1 MKRAWDIMKQY
12 APWLM
17 MLLCIDG
24 FAALLLWLADVR
36 AFRALTAVI
45 VLTSVLLA
53 AAALGVAGYRALR
66 REQAFFEFLN
76 NPDEKQEE
84 LLVKLAGPVQRDAV
98 RKLAETLRERERLCA
113 QASAKAEDYEEYVES
128 WAHEI
133 KTPLS
138 LLTLLLDNRREELP
152 ESMGFKLDAIQN
164 RMQEYVEQML
174 YYARLKSA
182 RKDYLFEQI
191 EIRKCVEDVLDDY
204 RILLEEKGFDIVI
217 SIPGEKTSG
226 QICDTFGRMP
236 EAVNEATVY
245 ADRRGLHFLLSQV
258 ISNAVKYSGREPRLE
273 ICFAPGGNNR
283 ILSVINNGIGVR
295 ACDLPHIFDKGFTG
309 DSGENRQKA
318 TGIGLYLA
326 REIAREMNLE
336 LEAESEWGEGFE
348 MRIIFPV
355 VD

>member
-1 MKRAWDIMKQY
+1 MK
-12 APWLM
+12 
-17 MLLCIDG
+17 
-24 FAALLLWLADVR
+24 
-36 AFRALTAVI
+36 
-45 VLTSVLLA
+45 
-53 AAALGVAGYRALR
+53 
-66 REQAFFEFLN
+66 
-76 NPDEKQEE
+76 
-84 LLVKLAGPVQRDAV
+84 LVGPVQRDAV

-236 EAVNEATVY
+236 EAVNEAAVY

-258 ISNAVKYSGREPRLE
+258 ISNAVKYSGEDPTLE
-273 ICFAPGGNNR
+273 ISFSRSGYELMLR
-283 ILSVINNGIGVR
+283 IRNSGMGVR
-295 ACDLPHIFDKGFTG
+295 SCDLPHIFEKVFTG
-309 DSGENRQKA
+309 GTGDGRKNA
-318 TGIGLYLA
+318 TGMGLYLA
-326 REIAREMNLE
+326 KGVAGEMNLK
-336 LEAESEWGEGFE
+336 LEAASEWGKGFE
-348 MRIIFPV
+348 IRVSFPG